1 MMQKKKLCMINWLSK
16 SMLLKLKIPST
27 SGLVTKTQYDLDK
40 HGLQKNI
47 EDIDK
52 NITNASGPDKNAY

>member
-1 MMQKKKLCMINWLSK
+1 MINWLSK

-27 SGLVTKTQYDLDK
+27 IGSVTKTKYDLDK

-52 NITNASGPDKNAY
+52 NITNASGHDKNAY